1 MLHPDSRAKAH
12 HILLASEA
20 ECLALLSEIHSL
32 EDFQQMAK
40 TYSICPSAKIGGD
53 LGLTKPGV
61 VVTELEQAI
70 FNEPLER
77 LIGPIKTVHGYH
89 LLWIK
94 KRLIISPES
103 IA

>member
-1 MLHPDSRAKAH
+1 MLHPDSRAKSH

-20 ECLALLSEIHSL
+20 EGLALMPEIINL
-32 EDFQQMAK
+32 EDFQRIAK
-40 TYSICPSAKIGGD
+40 SHSTCPSAKIGGD

-61 VVTELEQAI
+61 VVSELEQAI
-70 FNEPLER
+70 FNEPLDT

-94 KRLIISPES
+94 KRHLISS
-103 IA
+103 

>member
-20 ECLALLSEIHSL
+20 KCLALTAEINCL

-40 TYSICPSAKIGGD
+40 IHSTCPSAKIGGD

-77 LIGPIKTVHGYH
+77 LIGPLKTVHGFH

-94 KRLIISPES
+94 KRHLIDSES
-103 IA
+103 IE

>member
-20 ECLALLSEIHSL
+20 DGLTLMTQINSL
-32 EDFQQMAK
+32 EDFQQIAQ
-40 TYSICPSAKIGGD
+40 THSTCPSAKIGGD

-70 FNEPLER
+70 FNQPLETV
-77 LIGPIKTVHGYH
+77 IGPIKTVHGYH

-94 KRLIISPES
+94 KRLLIS
-103 IA
+103 

>member
-12 HILLASEA
+12 HILLASES
-20 ECLALLSEIHSL
+20 ECLKLMPEINNL
-32 EDFQQMAK
+32 DDFQQEAK
-40 TYSICPSAKIGGD
+40 THSTCPSAKIGGD

-61 VVTELEQAI
+61 VVEELEQAI
-70 FNEPLER
+70 FNEPLET

-94 KRLIISPES
+94 KRLLISSES

>member
-20 ECLALLSEIHSL
+20 ECLALMPKINLL
-32 EDFQQMAK
+32 KDFQSMAK
-40 TYSICPSAKIGGD
+40 THSICPSAKIGGD

-70 FNEPLER
+70 FEGPLDT
-77 LIGPIKTVHGYH
+77 LVGPIKTVHGYH

-94 KRLIISPES
+94 KRNLIN
-103 IA
+103 